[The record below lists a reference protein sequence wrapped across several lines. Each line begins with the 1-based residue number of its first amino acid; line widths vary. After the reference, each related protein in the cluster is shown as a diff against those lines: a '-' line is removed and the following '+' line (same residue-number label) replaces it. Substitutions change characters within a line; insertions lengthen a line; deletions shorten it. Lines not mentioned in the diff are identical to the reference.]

1 MSADVSILPP
11 LHGWSGFGWRS
22 LVCRG
27 LDPSGRAY
35 SIAEVAP
42 LPSGAWELV
51 VAHDDVTA
59 LWRAEAPTRE
69 AAMRLAPGAV
79 VALGGVWPSL
89 DDEVHDYLFRR
100 PGIQLQDVIDGT
112 GLDRVTV
119 KTALQRLRRHHRA
132 RTEGVRAGAR
142 WFAVGITSC
151 VVLTPITR
159 EPLPP
164 VTNRP
169 EPPPR
174 AAPTMPPEP
183 VSPADKFVAPPRTD
197 ESLEAAIG
205 RAVLDLVRT
214 LLRHASAEAS
224 P

>member
-1 MSADVSILPP
+1 MVL
-11 LHGWSGFGWRS
+11 
-22 LVCRG
+22 RG
-27 LDPSGRAY
+27 LDATGRAY
-35 SIAEVAP
+35 SIGEVAP
-42 LPSGAWELV
+42 DADGSWEFV
-51 VAHDDVTA
+51 VSDGGEVPW
-59 LWRAEAPTRE
+59 WRAHAETRE

-79 VALGGVWPSL
+79 VALGGTWPAL

-112 GLDRVTV
+112 GLDRTTV

-174 AAPTMPPEP
+174 ASPTMPPPEP
-183 VSPADKFVAPPRTD
+183 VSRADEFAPPPRTAD